1 MRHVTV
7 THTQAYTARY
17 AARETLIDIHI
28 VAHRVDKLIVQTVKC
43 TAVQL

>member
-1 MRHVTV
+1 MV
-7 THTQAYTARY
+7 THTHRHATATHRY
-17 AARETLIDIHI
+17 AARETLINIHI